1 MATPQVILRGIVC
14 SAIEA
19 RKNSDEYAINGFEV
33 EETYLP
39 DGELPNIPPQ
49 GKVWVECLSGMDSR
63 LTRSAQFERDIPIRV
78 SLQLHLRDGAPSEL
92 TKQIDNV
99 DQFVEELRDTA
110 RTATSDD
117 DRFTWLRTEGM
128 RDRANPD
135 GQMFNFAVIRE
146 SNMLLAQFTSTYKSI
161 LR

>member
-1 MATPQVILRGIVC
+1 MATPQVTLRGIVC
-14 SAIEA
+14 GAIEA
-19 RKNSDEYAINGFEV
+19 RKSADEYAINGFGL

-39 DGELPNIPPQ
+39 DGELPKIPPQ
-49 GKVWVECLSGMDSR
+49 GQVWVECLSGLDSR
-63 LTRSAQFERDIPIRV
+63 LTRSATFERDIPIRV

-92 TKQIDNV
+92 TKQIDKV

-110 RTATSDD
+110 RLATEND

-135 GQMFNFAVIRE
+135 GQMFNFAIIRE
-146 SNMLLAQFTSTYKSI
+146 SNMLLAQFTATYKTT